1 VSSNFTL
8 TKNYL
13 MKLFISIFFFLTFL
27 FSFGQKKD
35 IYVNEDLNEIVKK
48 DFNKINV
55 SDGYLKLKFEVDSV
69 FVNVNVKRIKKG
81 KIATNLLD
89 SIKLNL
95 SSDINFFSENDF
107 FVINYYPGKDQ
118 CNSSGNKDFVKE
130 KYRNFIREIKK
141 NKQVKQFFVCKDVE
155 GTETYGK
162 INWIND
168 KNAIIEKTFFPLH
181 YPCGS
186 FVLIDSLG
194 NFYSYKGEYN
204 IDNIHNLL
212 KDSKTFI
219 ISD

>member
-130 KYRNFIREIKK
+130 KYRNFIR
-141 NKQVKQFFVCKDVE
+141 
-155 GTETYGK
+155 
-162 INWIND
+162 
-168 KNAIIEKTFFPLH
+168 
-181 YPCGS
+181 
-186 FVLIDSLG
+186 
-194 NFYSYKGEYN
+194 
-204 IDNIHNLL
+204 
-212 KDSKTFI
+212 
-219 ISD
+219 